1 MRTENY
7 LYVIGASKPSQIES
21 NVDALYNL
29 NFTKE
34 ELEQID
40 KNLKSHYKVYI
51 ICWMRKITIDEFVG
65 IGIMRI

>member
-40 KNLKSHYKVYI
+40 KNLK
-51 ICWMRKITIDEFVG
+51 
-65 IGIMRI
+65 

>member
-1 MRTENY
+1 LPELLNINGHLLDTMRTENY

-40 KNLKSHYKVYI
+40 KNLK
-51 ICWMRKITIDEFVG
+51 
-65 IGIMRI
+65 